1 VLHGARHAAVHERG
15 GTVGKGAVTLGQRE
29 GAVACAALQM
39 RGGALVEQPSDDV
52 HVLILYSNV
61 QQRFAASV
69 GKAVEQNVPGRHVAY
84 YSRHVVGD
92 SIFDLD
98 EGAHKE
104 WPAACLRLARRKLR
118 PCAAAAEQAAARF
131 RFLRC

>member
-1 VLHGARHAAVHERG
+1 
-15 GTVGKGAVTLGQRE
+15 
-29 GAVACAALQM
+29 M